1 MNTLDQL
8 EHFYKYIYVY
18 VISFSLFTYFLLI
31 SLGIMIRSTIINE
44 NDQKL

>member
-18 VISFSLFTYFLLI
+18 VILFSLFTYFLLI
-31 SLGIMIRSTIINE
+31 SLGIMIRGTFIKQ

>member
-31 SLGIMIRSTIINE
+31 SLGIMIRGTFIKQ
-44 NDQKL
+44 ND